1 MCWLKNERKTLQLQS
16 TKGIMIKY
24 FLGLILKVMIFPR
37 SPSIFE
43 KSHLIKKS
51 QNSQKNHNILK
62 KVGTHQKIYNL
73 CYRYYSNLTFNL
85 EIHDFQLLCIYI
97 YIFVCVCLCFCV
109 CVYACVRVRVCAR
122 ACVCDILVQKKY
134 YVSSFLKSK
143 NFYLLTSKKTFLLLF
158 ISRFSGLSNT
168 YFF

>member
-97 YIFVCVCLCFCV
+97 YIYLCACVCVFVCAYTHVCVCV
-109 CVYACVRVRVCAR
+109 CVRAHVCVTFQSR
-122 ACVCDILVQKKY
+122 
-134 YVSSFLKSK
+134 K
-143 NFYLLTSKKTFLLLF
+143 NIMFLLF
-158 ISRFSGLSNT
+158 
-168 YFF
+168 